1 MIERRR
7 FVAAAALSPLIATA
21 GMRRAHAAAEPILVG
36 QSAALTGPQAAFG
49 VEMNAGIKLYFSRV
63 NAGEGIAGRKVE
75 LIAEDDQGREEM
87 TANKTQVLIGR
98 GAQALIGYTTR
109 PCSVAGAGL
118 ADKAGI
124 PFIAPFSG
132 TPALYKNYRTT
143 FTVRAS
149 YDEELQAIMDYFTT
163 VGQDEIAFV
172 YLNDAKSTNLP
183 LVEAIL
189 KKKNLAL
196 KGHAGVDR
204 TSADTKATV
213 EAIAKVQPQAVAMLA
228 NNLPAASFIRGF
240 REKMP
245 GVPIAIVS
253 FVDAEQL
260 IRTLGPVAS
269 GVMFSQVV
277 PPPTRRSRMV
287 VEEFRKA
294 WDRTYPQRTP
304 SFTALEGYIGA
315 RALTE
320 ALKHTGP
327 KAAPSNIVSGL
338 EAVDAI
344 DLGSHVIGYS
354 HQRHNGSHYVNMM
367 AAARSGGFVD

>member
-1 MIERRR
+1 
-7 FVAAAALSPLIATA
+7 VAHPLDA
-21 GMRRAHAAAEPILVG
+21 P

-49 VEMNAGIKLYFSRV
+49 LEMNAGVKLYFSRV
-63 NAGEGIAGRKVE
+63 NAGDGVAGRKFE
-75 LIAEDDQGREEM
+75 LIAEDDQGREEL
-87 TANKTQVLIGR
+87 TADKTQVLIGR

-163 VGQDEIAFV
+163 VGQNEIAFV

-189 KKKNLAL
+189 KRKGLAL
-196 KGHAGVDR
+196 KAHAGVER
-204 TSADTKATV
+204 TSGDTRATV
-213 EAIAKVQPQAVAMLA
+213 EAIARAQPQAVAMLA
-228 NNLPAASFIRGF
+228 NNLPATSFIRGF

-260 IRTLGPVAS
+260 IRALGPVAA

-287 VEEFRKA
+287 VEEFRKE
-294 WDRTYPQRTP
+294 WDKTYPTRTP

-354 HQRHNGSHYVNMM
+354 RQRHNGSHYVNMM
-367 AAARSGGFVD
+367 AAAKSGGGRSGK

>member
-1 MIERRR
+1 MLERRR
-7 FVAAAALSPLIATA
+7 FVAAAALSPFIAA
-21 GMRRAHAAAEPILVG
+21 APLRHAHAVAEPILVG
-36 QSAALTGPQAAFG
+36 QSAALTGPQSAFG
-49 VEMNAGIKLYFSRV
+49 VEMNAGIKVYFNRV
-63 NAGEGIAGRKVE
+63 NAGEGVAGRKLE

-87 TANKTQVLIGR
+87 TVEKTKLLVGR

-163 VGQDEIAFV
+163 VGQNEIAFV
-172 YLNDAKSTNLP
+172 YLNDAKTTNLP

-189 KKKNLAL
+189 KKKGLAL
-196 KGHAGVDR
+196 KAHAGVER
-204 TSADTKATV
+204 TSGDTKATV
-213 EAIAKVQPQAVAMLA
+213 DAIVKAQPQAVAMLA

-253 FVDAEQL
+253 FVDGEAL
-260 IRTLGPVAS
+260 IRTLGPVSS

-287 VEEFRKA
+287 VEEFRKE
-294 WDRTYPQRTP
+294 WDKTYPQRTP

-320 ALKHTGP
+320 ALKRTGP
-327 KAAPSNIVSGL
+327 KAAPSTIVSGL
-338 EAVDAI
+338 EAVDVI
-344 DLGSHVIGYS
+344 DLGSHVIGYA
-354 HQRHNGSHYVNMM
+354 HDRHNGSHYVNMM
-367 AAARSGGFVD
+367 AAAKTGGFVD